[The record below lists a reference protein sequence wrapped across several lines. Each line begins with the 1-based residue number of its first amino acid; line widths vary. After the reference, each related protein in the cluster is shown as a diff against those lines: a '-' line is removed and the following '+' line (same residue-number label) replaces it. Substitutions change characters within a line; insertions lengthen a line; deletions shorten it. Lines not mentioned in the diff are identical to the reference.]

1 MKFLN
6 GKWKLSW
13 SPGLQLD
20 NGPFF
25 AQDNNLLGKFHLDG
39 IAVEDVW
46 AKKKSTNGTAQEQLE
61 QEEWDFPTKPWEIWV
76 CLKIVYP

>member
-1 MKFLN
+1 MKFLD

-39 IAVEDVW
+39 IAMEDVW
-46 AKKKSTNGTAQEQLE
+46 ANHWERIGQHKSS
-61 QEEWDFPTKPWEIWV
+61 
-76 CLKIVYP
+76 